1 MVSAMSESPS
11 SAPAPSFSIGRVL
24 LIAVPVALA
33 TWGAFK
39 LYGGSIE
46 QEEQAAVARGRG
58 NTLVGLIGSREEP
71 AELAEGLRDE
81 DGDLLADAPPAD
93 DCLDPE
99 TVTFSYVASSA
110 AESDEA
116 TWKELLAA
124 LQEKLGR
131 DVELRSYTDTGEQL
145 RALKSGD
152 LHITAFGTG
161 EVEGAVNESGFI
173 PVACAA
179 DQNGDY
185 RYRMKI
191 IVPAGSPI
199 EKVTDLKGRSIKF
212 VRPRSN
218 SGCIAALVMLME
230 KHDLQPERD
239 YRWGFSYGHETSIE
253 GVAKKRPGFEAA
265 AVASDILDR
274 MIASGA
280 VTEDS
285 IRVIYESEP
294 FPPGVI
300 GYAYNLKPE
309 MAAAIRETL
318 LGFDWSG
325 TGVAEEFGP
334 QGAVKFAEVNYKDD
348 WATVRDMRETGAEMI
363 AQIGAQ

>member
-1 MVSAMSESPS
+1 MSDTNS
-11 SAPAPSFSIGRVL
+11 PAPSFSLGRVL
-24 LIAVPVALA
+24 LVAVPVALV

-39 LYGGSIE
+39 LYGGSVQQE
-46 QEEQAAVARGRG
+46 QQEVEARGQR
-58 NTLVGLIGSREEP
+58 NTLSGLLGEQSDSDS
-71 AELAEGLRDE
+71 LASDYK
-81 DGDLLADAPPAD
+81 DANGDLLADAPAD
-93 DCLDPE
+93 DQALDPE
-99 TVTFSYVASSA
+99 EINFSYVASSEA
-110 AESDEA
+110 QDEEA
-116 TWKELLAA
+116 TWKDLLAA
-124 LQEKLGR
+124 LEQKLGR
-131 DVELRSYTDTGEQL
+131 KVTLKSYSDTGEQL

-161 EVEGAVNESGFI
+161 EVQGAVNDAGFI

-185 RYRMKI
+185 RYTMKI
-191 IVPAGSPI
+191 IVPTDSPI
-199 EKVTDLKGRSIKF
+199 QKVSDLKGRSIKF

-218 SGCIAALVMLME
+218 SGCTAALVMLME

-253 GVAKKRPGFEAA
+253 GVAEKRVGFEAA

-274 MIASGA
+274 MIADGD

-285 IRVIYESEP
+285 LRTIYESEP

-309 MAAAIRETL
+309 VRDGIRATL
-318 LGFDWSG
+318 LEFAWPD
-325 TGVAEEFGP
+325 TGVEKEFGP
-334 QGAVKFAEVNYKDD
+334 QGAVKFAAVSYKDD
-348 WATVRDMRETGAEMI
+348 WESVREIHKMGAEML
-363 AQIGAQ
+363 AQLGGR